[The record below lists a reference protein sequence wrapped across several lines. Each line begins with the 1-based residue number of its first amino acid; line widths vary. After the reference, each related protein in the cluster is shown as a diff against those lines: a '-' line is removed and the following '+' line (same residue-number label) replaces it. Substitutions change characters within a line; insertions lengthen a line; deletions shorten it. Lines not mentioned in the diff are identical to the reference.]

1 VRERPLVFGQDKGLV
16 GIVTEPTREK
26 ASNRPACI
34 LVNAGLIHRVGPNRL
49 YVNLAR
55 QLADAGLVVLRFD
68 LSGRGDSAVRKDAV
82 SFTHSSVE
90 EIRAAMDVLQASRKC
105 ERFFVAGI
113 CSGAI
118 NALHA
123 AIADSRVA
131 GGVMIDGP
139 AYPTTGYYLRYY
151 GRRLLSAESWRNTLA
166 GRNVFGR
173 VLRKVVVPGP
183 GADDA
188 AGDAF
193 EGDASLPSKTQAT
206 ELLSGVISR
215 GGKLLFIFSGSWT
228 TYNHRNQFRSAFP
241 SLMRT
246 GAVDVEYFPDAD
258 HTFTGLHNQRRVIAT
273 IVRFVEARW
282 PAGPKTP

>member
-1 VRERPLVFGQDKGLV
+1 MRERPIVFGQGAGLV
-16 GIVTEPTREK
+16 GVVTEPDRHK
-26 ASNRPACI
+26 ALNRPACI

-55 QLADAGLVVLRFD
+55 QLAEAGVVALRFD

-82 SFTHSSVE
+82 SFTHSSIE
-90 EIRAAMDVLQASRKC
+90 EIRAAMDLLQVSRKC
-105 ERFFVAGI
+105 DTFFVAGI

-123 AIADSRVA
+123 AIADPRVV

-139 AYPTTGYYLRYY
+139 AYPTPAYYLRYY

-173 VLRKVVVPGP
+173 VLHGVVVPRP
-183 GADDA
+183 TDDA
-188 AGDAF
+188 AGNAF
-193 EGDASLPSKTQAT
+193 EGDASLPSKAQAT
-206 ELLSGVISR
+206 ELLGGVIAR

-228 TYNHRNQFRSAFP
+228 TYNYRNQFRSAFP
-241 SLMRT
+241 SLMRS

-258 HTFTGLHNQRRVIAT
+258 HTFTGMHNQRRVIAT
-273 IVRFVEARW
+273 IMRFVEARW
-282 PAGPKTP
+282 SAG